1 MIDARK
7 QIEKLLTLADI
18 KINGANDFDIQ
29 VFDERLYRRGLGGGS
44 LALGESYIDGWW
56 EARALDQFFYK
67 VFQANLDQKF
77 VFSLPLILLLIK
89 SFIFNLQTKSR
100 SFMVGK
106 RHYDIGN
113 DLYQAMLGKTMA
125 YSCGY
130 WKDADNLD
138 EAQIAKFD
146 LICRKIGLKKGD
158 RILDIG
164 CGWGGFLKFAAENYG
179 AGGVGITISNE
190 QVTLAKEL
198 CKNLPIEIHLQDYR
212 NFQGKFD
219 HIISIGMFEHV
230 GVKNYRVF
238 MSKAQELLKDDGL
251 FLLHTIGLNQSSIPT
266 DPWLEK
272 YIFPN
277 GILPSIDQI
286 SKSVEGLFT
295 MEDWHNF
302 GADYDKTLMAW
313 FDNFNKNWPQLKEK
327 YSERFYR
334 MWKYYLLSC
343 AGIFRSRNI
352 QLWQTVF
359 SKKGVSGGYKS
370 IR

>member
-29 VFDERLYRRGLGGGS
+29 VFDERLYRRGLGGGA
-44 LALGESYIDGWW
+44 LALGESYMDGWW

-219 HIISIGMFEHV
+219 H
-230 GVKNYRVF
+230 
-238 MSKAQELLKDDGL
+238 
-251 FLLHTIGLNQSSIPT
+251 
-266 DPWLEK
+266 
-272 YIFPN
+272 
-277 GILPSIDQI
+277 
-286 SKSVEGLFT
+286 
-295 MEDWHNF
+295 
-302 GADYDKTLMAW
+302 
-313 FDNFNKNWPQLKEK
+313 
-327 YSERFYR
+327 
-334 MWKYYLLSC
+334 
-343 AGIFRSRNI
+343 
-352 QLWQTVF
+352 
-359 SKKGVSGGYKS
+359 
-370 IR
+370 

>member
-1 MIDARK
+1 
-7 QIEKLLTLADI
+7 
-18 KINGANDFDIQ
+18 
-29 VFDERLYRRGLGGGS
+29 
-44 LALGESYIDGWW
+44 
-56 EARALDQFFYK
+56 
-67 VFQANLDQKF
+67 
-77 VFSLPLILLLIK
+77 
-89 SFIFNLQTKSR
+89 
-100 SFMVGK
+100 MVGK